1 MVGNAF
7 CNCISAGNFNTNKSV
22 AKTVCGRIHLEYGHG
37 RHALVCMAINSKPHK
52 VVCTVLLRPGRAST
66 ADEEERGWKNKVIVA
81 VTFVMKSQQPTKQ
94 MIMSP
99 PHTTQFKQSFRMQ
112 FTNMIIAPFLV
123 VMSSKDQD
131 RDANH

>member
-37 RHALVCMAINSKPHK
+37 RHAPVFTAINWKPHK
-52 VVCTVLLRPGRAST
+52 VVLCYYCSQGELLLQMKNK
-66 ADEEERGWKNKVIVA
+66 GWKNKVIVA

-112 FTNMIIAPFLV
+112 FTNTIIAPFLV

-131 RDANH
+131 RDGNH